1 MGRVESIL
9 VGVYRRY
16 GVPEKE
22 TKAAVA
28 VIGASYVLV
37 GEEEQGRNNGSLAKV
52 LQAVSKKARFHT
64 PRREAHIVRLS
75 L

>member
-1 MGRVESIL
+1 MGRVELNL

-22 TKAAVA
+22 TKVAVA

-37 GEEEQGRNNGSLAKV
+37 GEEEQGRNNGSLANV
-52 LQAVSKKARFHT
+52 LQAVLKKARFHT
-64 PRREAHIVRLS
+64 PRSEAHIVRL
-75 L
+75 LL